1 MKLGRFPTHRG
12 FVSSMT
18 LLSGF
23 FMFLSLI
30 IAEPAPHLHGW
41 VAYLWFYLLL
51 AVICFVGG
59 LIGAE
64 LLWRALSCM
73 YGVRRG
79 QTPDKGP
86 GTRETADRSEP
97 PQVKK

>member
-1 MKLGRFPTHRG
+1 MKLGKFPSHRRFI
-12 FVSSMT
+12 V
-18 LLSGF
+18 LWALSWASLVF
-23 FMFLSLI
+23 FGMI
-30 IAEPAPHLHGW
+30 ISAPAPHLHGW